1 MVSSRPK
8 DIPHPLACSQG
19 QWSLSIFSS
28 VYISLLHL
36 NLINDCVSVDLG
48 EYVRICSFASDCV
61 WYSSR
66 WIFWRL
72 LESFPLI
79 GEEGCEVFHF
89 LWLSRRGFIWV
100 RSAYCGYLNMDMGVI
115 RVCIGT

>member
-1 MVSSRPK
+1 MGCARWNVVNT
-8 DIPHPLACSQG
+8 PLPSPA
-19 QWSLSIFSS
+19 
-28 VYISLLHL
+28 
-36 NLINDCVSVDLG
+36 
-48 EYVRICSFASDCV
+48 ASDCV